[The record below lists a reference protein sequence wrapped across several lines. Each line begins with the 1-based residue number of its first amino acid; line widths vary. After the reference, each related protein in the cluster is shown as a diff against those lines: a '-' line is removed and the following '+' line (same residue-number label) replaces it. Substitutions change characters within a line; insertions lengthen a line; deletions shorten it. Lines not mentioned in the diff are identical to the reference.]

1 MAKVNDEVIVNIHAA
16 MDPQLSMADEVLVD
30 IAVKIQLSPTLH
42 DKAVQHYEAVMRHL
56 ERPESPIAENIAA
69 YYPQGSMA
77 AGTTIRSKD
86 QDDLFDIDLLIE
98 LSDMP
103 FGITPLETLALL
115 YTAIK
120 GPPGSRY
127 HDFEV
132 VQQTRCVTVYYEDM
146 HLDVT
151 PIYRTPALPERSG
164 QICHGKATEPTN
176 QHLVG
181 ANPWGFAEWF
191 KAQTPAEP
199 WFGRVMLRKS
209 LTEAGLLA
217 EAAEEVT
224 PVPAHQKVY
233 QKSLSVVGLQ
243 LFKRW
248 LERNHAKKPGGRRPP
263 SVLISRL
270 IGDVAGQTASLIDEL
285 LHQATHVSTLLSNA
299 SAMAQKVDVRN
310 PRFDLDILSDRWP
323 NDIASQDEFRADLGG
338 YIAQLR
344 IAKHTD
350 DIDTLRKIFADLFG
364 ERATQA
370 ALKDYFSRAGQHTR
384 SGLSVVTSGT
394 GISYAGS
401 AFARAPET
409 KSVPSP
415 IHRNFGD

>member
-1 MAKVNDEVIVNIHAA
+1 MNVQAV
-16 MDPQLSMADEVLVD
+16 MDPQLAMADEVLVD

-56 ERPESPIAENIAA
+56 ERDGSPIAENISA

-98 LSDMP
+98 LAGLRPD
-103 FGITPLETLALL
+103 ITPLETLNLL
-115 YTAIK
+115 YEAIK

-132 VQQTRCVTVYYEDM
+132 VQQTRCVTIYYEDM

-151 PIYRTPALPERSG
+151 PIFRAVGLPERSG
-164 QICHGKATEPTN
+164 QICHGKATEPAK
-176 QHLVG
+176 QHRVW

-199 WFGRVMLRKS
+199 WFGRVILRKS
-209 LTEAGLLA
+209 LTDAGLIA
-217 EAAEEVT
+217 EAAEEVA
-224 PVPAHQKVY
+224 PVPDHQRIY

-248 LERNHAKKPGGRRPP
+248 LERNHAKKPNGRRPP

-270 IGDVAGQTASLIDEL
+270 IGDVAGQTASVIDEL
-285 LHQATHVSTLLSNA
+285 IHQATHVATVLSNA
-299 SAMAQKVDVRN
+299 SATGRLVDVRN
-310 PRFDLDILSDRWP
+310 PRFELDVLSDRWP
-323 NDIASQDEFRADLGG
+323 RDLKDQEEFRADLNG
-338 YIAQLR
+338 YVAKLR
-344 IAKHTD
+344 LAKATD
-350 DIDTLRKIFADLFG
+350 DIDVLRALFAELFG

-370 ALKDYFSRAGQHTR
+370 ALKEYFGRAGRHTR
-384 SGLSVVTSGT
+384 DGLSVVTAGSG
-394 GISYAGS
+394 IAYAGS
-401 AFARAPET
+401 AFGRAPET
-409 KSVPSP
+409 KSVASP

>member
-1 MAKVNDEVIVNIHAA
+1 MNVNAA

-56 ERPESPIAENIAA
+56 ERDESPIAENIAA

-98 LSDMP
+98 LTDLRS
-103 FGITPLETLALL
+103 GITPLETLDLL
-115 YTAIK
+115 YKSIK
-120 GPPGSRY
+120 GSPGSRY
-127 HDFEV
+127 YDFEV
-132 VQQTRCVTVYYEDM
+132 VQQTRCVTIYYDDM

-151 PIYRTPALPERSG
+151 PIFRAPALPERSG
-164 QICHGKATEPTN
+164 QICHGKATEPTK
-176 QHLVG
+176 QLLVW

-209 LTEAGLLA
+209 LTEAGLVA
-217 EAAEEVT
+217 EAAEEIT
-224 PVPAHQKVY
+224 PVPAHQQIY

-248 LERNHAKKPGGRRPP
+248 LERNHAKKPSGRRPP

-270 IGDVAGQTASLIDEL
+270 VGDVAGHTGSLIDEL
-285 LHQATHVSTLLSNA
+285 VHQATHVATVISNA
-299 SAMAQKVDVRN
+299 SATAQLVDVRN
-310 PRFDLDILSDRWP
+310 PRFELDVLSDRWP
-323 NDIASQDEFRADLGG
+323 SDLKTQDDFKADLNG
-338 YIAQLR
+338 YVAQLQ
-344 IAKHTD
+344 IAKSTD
-350 DIDTLRKIFADLFG
+350 DIDMLKTIFGELFG

-370 ALKDYFSRAGQHTR
+370 ALKEYFGRAGRHTR
-384 SGLSVVTSGT
+384 DGLSVVTAGSG
-394 GISYAGS
+394 IAYAGS

>member
-1 MAKVNDEVIVNIHAA
+1 VNVHAA
-16 MDPQLSMADEVLVD
+16 INPQLSMADEVLVD

-56 ERPESPIAENIAA
+56 ERDESPIAKNIAA

-98 LSDMP
+98 LTDLQP
-103 FGITPLETLALL
+103 DITPLETLEML
-115 YTAIK
+115 YQSIK
-120 GPPGSRY
+120 GLPGSRY

-132 VQQTRCVTVYYEDM
+132 VQQTRCVTIYYEDM

-151 PIYRTPALPERSG
+151 PIFRIPALPERSG
-164 QICHGKATEPTN
+164 QICHAKATEPN
-176 QHLVG
+176 KQHLVW
-181 ANPWGFAEWF
+181 ANPWGFADWF

-209 LTEAGLLA
+209 LTDAGLIA
-217 EAAEEVT
+217 EAAEEIT
-224 PVPAHQKVY
+224 PVPAHQKTFE
-233 QKSLSVVGLQ
+233 KSLTVVGLQ

-248 LERNHAKKPGGRRPP
+248 LERNHTKKPNSRRPP

-270 IGDVAGQTASLIDEL
+270 VGDVAGQTASLIDEL
-285 LHQATHVSTLLSNA
+285 VHQATHVATVLSNA
-299 SAMAQKVDVRN
+299 SATADLVDVRN
-310 PRFDLDILSDRWP
+310 PRFELDVLSDRWP
-323 NDIASQDEFRADLGG
+323 NDLKNQDEFRADLNN
-338 YIAQLR
+338 YVAQLQ
-344 IAKHTD
+344 IAKTTD
-350 DIDTLRKIFADLFG
+350 DIDVLRVIFGDLFG

-370 ALKDYFSRAGQHTR
+370 ALKEYFVRAGRHTR
-384 SGLSVVTSGT
+384 DGLSVVTAGSGVA
-394 GISYAGS
+394 YAGS